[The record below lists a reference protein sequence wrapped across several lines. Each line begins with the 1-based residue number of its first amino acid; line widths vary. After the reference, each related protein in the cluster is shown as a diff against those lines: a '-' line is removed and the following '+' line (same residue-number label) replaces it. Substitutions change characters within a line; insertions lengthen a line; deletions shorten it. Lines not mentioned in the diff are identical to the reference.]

1 MKLPVTLKPLVPLT
15 VILLMA
21 GCSSSDERIA
31 MMAQQ
36 QAQINAEMVRLN
48 REVAQGLTKITKEN
62 AKFRNESLIIQ
73 KQLHAQRAELIVKQ
87 DELAEERRQ
96 FAQHDPLVAKAVTHI
111 GISLACLLPLGL
123 CWYLLREPVDQRLEP
138 VVNDTLLE
146 DLTSKQPV
154 LVAPVMTG
162 GAKRLPFRADVDVGD
177 DAPE

>member
-1 MKLPVTLKPLVPLT
+1 MIFPKTL
-15 VILLMA
+15 ILLTAMLLMV
-21 GCSSSDERIA
+21 GCSSSDKRIA

-62 AKFRNESLIIQ
+62 AEFRNEALIIQ

-123 CWYLLREPVDQRLEP
+123 CWYLLRQPVDQQLDP
-138 VVNDTLLE
+138 AVSQLLL
-146 DLTSKQPV
+146 DD
-154 LVAPVMTG
+154 LVADRPLLVSAVTIEG
-162 GAKRLPFRADVDVGD
+162 PKRLPFRAKVDGED
-177 DAPE
+177 DSPN

>member
-1 MKLPVTLKPLVPLT
+1 MIFPRTLILLT

-48 REVAQGLTKITKEN
+48 REVAQGLTNITKEN
-62 AKFRNESLIIQ
+62 AEFRNESLIIQ
-73 KQLHAQRAELIVKQ
+73 KQLHAQRAELIAKQ
-87 DELAEERRQ
+87 DELAEERRE

-123 CWYLLREPVDQRLEP
+123 CWYLLRQPIDQQLDP
-138 VVNDTLLE
+138 AVNQLLLD
-146 DLTSKQPV
+146 DLVADRPV
-154 LVAPVMTG
+154 LVSPVTIEG
-162 GAKRLPFRADVDVGD
+162 PKRLPYRAVASDGD
-177 DAPE
+177 DEPPN